1 MNNKK
6 TLYIMRDSRYQ
17 QGLKDLI
24 KYVNSFSNT
33 KEMTMI
39 EIGSYAGESTE
50 IFAQNF
56 KQVIAIDPF
65 QNDYDPNDITCNY
78 MDLTDVYYNFISVIE
93 NYENITHIRKT
104 SDDAIEDLKN
114 HKVDFI
120 YIDGL
125 HTYEQVKKDI
135 ANYKNLL
142 KENGFISGHDYHEVW
157 KGVVNAINES
167 LGKPD
172 NTFSDTS
179 WIKKINN

>member
-1 MNNKK
+1 MKK
-6 TLYIMRDSRYQ
+6 KEILYVMRSPKYQ
-17 QGLKDLI
+17 QGLEDLI
-24 KYVNSFSNT
+24 KYVNNFLDT

-50 IFAQNF
+50 IFAKNF

-65 QNDYDPNDITCNY
+65 QNDYDPNDVTCDY
-78 MDLTDVYYNFISVIE
+78 MDLTDVYYKFISVIE
-93 NYENITHIRKT
+93 NYENVIHFRKT

-114 HKVDFI
+114 TKVDLV

-135 ANYKNLL
+135 KNYKNLL

-157 KGVVNAINES
+157 EGVVKAIDES

-172 NTFSDTS
+172 NKFSDTS

>member
-24 KYVNSFSNT
+24 KYVNNFSDT

-50 IFAQNF
+50 IFAKNF

-65 QNDYDPNDITCNY
+65 ENDYDSNDVTCNY
-78 MDLTDVYYNFISVIE
+78 MDLTDVYYKFISVIE
-93 NYENITHIRKT
+93 NYENVIHIRKT

-114 HKVDFI
+114 TKVDLV

-135 ANYKNLL
+135 ENYKNLL
-142 KENGFISGHDYHEVW
+142 EEDGFICGHDYHEVW
-157 KGVVNAINES
+157 EGVVKAIDES

-172 NTFSDTS
+172 NKFSDTS